1 MPFIITS
8 DTSKQYLR
16 EDDAVK
22 GFEIAVGNGQSRMA
36 LTILVDVINGIM
48 DIFNALED
56 ELEEELEEETDIGR
70 LVKVWADDKATEEKV
85 LPTPEEKGLP
95 TSEEKVLPVV
105 KPVAKKETKT
115 TEEK

>member
-8 DTSKQYLR
+8 DTSNQYLR
-16 EDDAVK
+16 EEDAVK

-48 DIFNALED
+48 DIFNSFED
-56 ELEEELEEETDIGR
+56 ESIEEEETPAP
-70 LVKVWADDKATEEKV
+70 VAVEEPKLQKQTV
-85 LPTPEEKGLP
+85 VNETPEEE
-95 TSEEKVLPVV
+95 TLPVA

>member
-56 ELEEELEEETDIGR
+56 ELAEEEESAPTPVAVEEPKSQKQVQVAEAAEEE
-70 LVKVWADDKATEEKV
+70 
-85 LPTPEEKGLP
+85 
-95 TSEEKVLPVV
+95 VLPVA

>member
-56 ELEEELEEETDIGR
+56 ELEEEEESAPTPVAVEEPKLQKQVQAAEAAEEE
-70 LVKVWADDKATEEKV
+70 
-85 LPTPEEKGLP
+85 
-95 TSEEKVLPVV
+95 VLPVA

>member
-36 LTILVDVINGIM
+36 LTILVDVINGMM
-48 DIFNALED
+48 DIFNSV
-56 ELEEELEEETDIGR
+56 EEELEEETDIGR
-70 LVKVWADDKATEEKV
+70 LVKVWVDDKATEEKV

>member
-56 ELEEELEEETDIGR
+56 ELELEE
-70 LVKVWADDKATEEKV
+70 AEEV
-85 LPTPEEKGLP
+85 APVTVEEPKLQKQVQAVEVA
-95 TSEEKVLPVV
+95 EEEVLPVS

>member
-56 ELEEELEEETDIGR
+56 ELAEEEESAPTPVAVEEPKLQKQVQVAE
-70 LVKVWADDKATEEKV
+70 ATEE
-85 LPTPEEKGLP
+85 E
-95 TSEEKVLPVV
+95 VLPVA

>member
-56 ELEEELEEETDIGR
+56 ELAEEESAPTPVAVEEPKLQKQVQVAEAAEEE
-70 LVKVWADDKATEEKV
+70 
-85 LPTPEEKGLP
+85 
-95 TSEEKVLPVV
+95 VLPVA

>member
-56 ELEEELEEETDIGR
+56 ELAEEEESAPTPVAVEEPKLQKQVQVAEAAEEEI
-70 LVKVWADDKATEEKV
+70 
-85 LPTPEEKGLP
+85 
-95 TSEEKVLPVV
+95 LPVA

>member
-36 LTILVDVINGIM
+36 LTILVDVINGMM
-48 DIFNALED
+48 DIFNSVED
-56 ELEEELEEETDIGR
+56 ELIEEEEEETPAP
-70 LVKVWADDKATEEKV
+70 VAVEEPKLQKQTV
-85 LPTPEEKGLP
+85 VNETPEEE
-95 TSEEKVLPVV
+95 TLPVA

>member
-36 LTILVDVINGIM
+36 LTILVDEINGIM

-56 ELEEELEEETDIGR
+56 ELAEEEESAPTPVAVEEPKLQKQVQVAEAAEEE
-70 LVKVWADDKATEEKV
+70 
-85 LPTPEEKGLP
+85 
-95 TSEEKVLPVV
+95 VLPVA

>member
-16 EDDAVK
+16 EEDAVK

-48 DIFNALED
+48 DMFNSIED
-56 ELEEELEEETDIGR
+56 EFGEDEVTEEEPKVEEQPKAKEVAQEEVIEEE
-70 LVKVWADDKATEEKV
+70 
-85 LPTPEEKGLP
+85 
-95 TSEEKVLPVV
+95 V
-105 KPVAKKETKT
+105 KPVAKPTVKKETKT

>member
-36 LTILVDVINGIM
+36 LTILVDIINGMM
-48 DIFNALED
+48 DIFNSVED
-56 ELEEELEEETDIGR
+56 ELTEEEAPAPVAVEEPKLQKETVVD
-70 LVKVWADDKATEEKV
+70 E
-85 LPTPEEKGLP
+85 TPEKEI
-95 TSEEKVLPVV
+95 LPVA

>member
-16 EDDAVK
+16 EEDAVK

-48 DIFNALED
+48 DMFNSIED
-56 ELEEELEEETDIGR
+56 EFGEDEVIEEEPKVEEQPKVKEVAQQEVVEEE
-70 LVKVWADDKATEEKV
+70 
-85 LPTPEEKGLP
+85 
-95 TSEEKVLPVV
+95 V
-105 KPVAKKETKT
+105 KPVAKPTVKKETKI

>member
-8 DTSKQYLR
+8 DTSNQYLR
-16 EDDAVK
+16 EEDAVK

-48 DIFNALED
+48 DIFNSLED
-56 ELEEELEEETDIGR
+56 ELAEQEEEAPALAPVAVQEPKLQKQAVVDE
-70 LVKVWADDKATEEKV
+70 
-85 LPTPEEKGLP
+85 TPEE
-95 TSEEKVLPVV
+95 EILPVA
-105 KPVAKKETKT
+105 KPVVKKETKT

>member
-56 ELEEELEEETDIGR
+56 ELELEEEES
-70 LVKVWADDKATEEKV
+70 A
-85 LPTPEEKGLP
+85 PTPVAVEEPKLQKQVQVAEAA
-95 TSEEKVLPVV
+95 EEEVLPVA

>member
-8 DTSKQYLR
+8 DTSNQYLR
-16 EDDAVK
+16 EEDAVK

-36 LTILVDVINGIM
+36 LTILVDVINGMM
-48 DIFNALED
+48 DIFNSVED
-56 ELEEELEEETDIGR
+56 ELIEEEEEEAVAVEEPKLQKQTVVNETPEEET
-70 LVKVWADDKATEEKV
+70 
-85 LPTPEEKGLP
+85 
-95 TSEEKVLPVV
+95 LPVA

>member
-56 ELEEELEEETDIGR
+56 ELAAEEEESAPTPVAVEEPKLQKQVQAAEAAEEE
-70 LVKVWADDKATEEKV
+70 
-85 LPTPEEKGLP
+85 
-95 TSEEKVLPVV
+95 VLPVA

>member
-56 ELEEELEEETDIGR
+56 ELAEEEESAPTTVAVEEPKLQKQVQVAEAAEEE
-70 LVKVWADDKATEEKV
+70 
-85 LPTPEEKGLP
+85 
-95 TSEEKVLPVV
+95 VLPVA

>member
-56 ELEEELEEETDIGR
+56 ELAEEEESAPTPVAVEEPKLQKQVQVAEEE
-70 LVKVWADDKATEEKV
+70 
-85 LPTPEEKGLP
+85 
-95 TSEEKVLPVV
+95 VLPVA
-105 KPVAKKETKT
+105 KPAAKKETKT

>member
-56 ELEEELEEETDIGR
+56 ELEEEESAPTPVAVEEPKLQKQVQVAEAAEEE
-70 LVKVWADDKATEEKV
+70 
-85 LPTPEEKGLP
+85 
-95 TSEEKVLPVV
+95 VLPVA

>member
-56 ELEEELEEETDIGR
+56 ELELEEEES
-70 LVKVWADDKATEEKV
+70 A
-85 LPTPEEKGLP
+85 PTPVAVEEPKLQKQVQVAEAA
-95 TSEEKVLPVV
+95 EEEVLPVT

>member
-56 ELEEELEEETDIGR
+56 ELAEEDKTAPTPVAVEEPKLQKQVQVAEAAEEEI
-70 LVKVWADDKATEEKV
+70 
-85 LPTPEEKGLP
+85 
-95 TSEEKVLPVV
+95 LPVA

>member
-56 ELEEELEEETDIGR
+56 ELAEEESAPTPVAVEEPKLQKQVQAAEAAEEE
-70 LVKVWADDKATEEKV
+70 
-85 LPTPEEKGLP
+85 
-95 TSEEKVLPVV
+95 VLPVA

>member
-16 EDDAVK
+16 EEDAVK

-48 DIFNALED
+48 DIFNSFED
-56 ELEEELEEETDIGR
+56 ELEEETEVAPVAVEEPKLQKQVQVAEAAEEE
-70 LVKVWADDKATEEKV
+70 
-85 LPTPEEKGLP
+85 
-95 TSEEKVLPVV
+95 VLPVA